1 MVNVRGYISTHF
13 TKAFLTV
20 FLPFFLIISLVY
32 LVRIASLTAQIQIS
46 FSEMFWLYSFMLPD
60 IIFYTLP
67 LSFVA
72 ALTNVLMRLSLDN
85 ELIALYALG
94 LKAEKILKSL
104 FVLGLL
110 FSLLLL
116 FVSFFAMPLSKQ
128 YYQSFKTTK
137 QAQAKLNIVPGKLGQ
152 KFGDYYVYV
161 KENKND
167 TFHTIVI
174 YNRINKDQ
182 EQFFASQSG
191 KLKKENNQTSLLLNE
206 GYGYTYTDTK
216 LQQAQYKHL
225 EVYDTTQQKDFRY
238 QDIFNYWLQAAT
250 NQKLM
255 GKILF
260 FIFISFIPLL
270 SIYPVASFAMINPR
284 HDANHS
290 FLIIFAVSFFFYFA
304 ASSLNKW
311 GNFFLLCLAIFA
323 IGLIGKW
330 LFEKRV
336 AKYF

>member
-1 MVNVRGYISTHF
+1 MVNIKGYISTNF

-32 LVRIASLTAQIQIS
+32 LVKIASLTAQIQIS
-46 FSEMFWLYSFMLPD
+46 FTEMFQLYSYTLPD

-94 LKAEKILKSL
+94 LKADKILRSL

-116 FVSFFAMPLSKQ
+116 FVSFLAMPLSKQ
-128 YYQSFKTTK
+128 YYQSFKTAK
-137 QAQAKLNIVPGKLGQ
+137 QAEAKLNIVPGKLGQ
-152 KFGDYYVYV
+152 RFGDYYVYV
-161 KENKND
+161 KENKD
-167 TFHTIVI
+167 DVFHTIVI
-174 YNRINKDQ
+174 YNRTNKDQ
-182 EQFFASQSG
+182 EQFFSSHSG
-191 KLKKENNQTSLLLNE
+191 KLNKEHNQTSLLLNE
-206 GYGYTYTDTK
+206 GYGYTYTGTK
-216 LQQAQYKHL
+216 LQQAQYKL
-225 EVYDTTQQKDFRY
+225 LQVYDTTVQKDFHY
-238 QDIFNYWLQAAT
+238 QDIFNYWVQAAV

-260 FIFISFIPLL
+260 FIFVSFIPLL
-270 SIYPVASFAMINPR
+270 CVYPIASFAMINPR
-284 HDANHS
+284 YDANHS
-290 FLIIFAVSFFFYFA
+290 FLIIFAVSLFFYFI
-304 ASSLNKW
+304 ASSLDKW
-311 GNFFLLCLAIFA
+311 GNFYIVLLLIFTIA
-323 IGLIGKW
+323 LFGKW
-330 LFEKRV
+330 LFNKRV